1 MGGSSD
7 VEALLLVLK
16 RIEWSGEATA
26 AVGKHGAR
34 KLVDRHDWC
43 GTKEAAEL
51 QDVSLVVADSRD
63 NADRRGLGVDDT
75 NGHLIC
81 DDACDG
87 LYGRIARNCNHVQ
100 ANGAD

>member
-1 MGGSSD
+1 M
-7 VEALLLVLK
+7 EALLLVLE

-26 AVGKHGAR
+26 AVGKHRAR
-34 KLVDRHDWC
+34 KLVDRHD
-43 GTKEAAEL
+43 GRGSKEATKL
-51 QDVSLVVADSRD
+51 QDVSLVIADSWD

-81 DDACDG
+81 DDARNG
-87 LYGRIARNCNHVQ
+87 LHGRIARNCNHIQ